1 MSFLECKVTKVLYFC
16 ETVSA
21 AAVGHY
27 QERLALRSFREN
39 EHSSEK
45 RRLTI
50 HGKGYGVKIS
60 DDDTTYEKFK
70 LRHKMLEQKLKVCDW
85 VFSWL

>member
-1 MSFLECKVTKVLYFC
+1 M
-16 ETVSA
+16 SA
-21 AAVGHY
+21 AMRAGAVAFGSKSKLTLY
-27 QERLALRSFREN
+27 SSIPLRSFREN